1 MTPHPAVLLLI
12 VMAKTYKNLFSQ
24 ITNFKSLYEAYLKAR
39 KGRRYRPEILQFS
52 QKLEENLLQL
62 QNELTTKTYKTGT
75 YKTFYVYEPKPRFI
89 AALPFRDRVV
99 HHAIV
104 AAIEPI
110 WEKRFIYDSYACR
123 INKGTHA
130 CVDRAQYFLRRAK
143 RRWGDIY
150 CLKADIAK
158 YFQNIDH
165 ATLKGLI
172 RKRIACKDTVWL
184 IEEIIDS
191 AKILDIYKDKG
202 MPIGNLTS
210 QLFANMYLHE
220 LDKHIKHT
228 LREPFYVRYMDD
240 FIILGTDKSTL
251 HKTRRK
257 VAQYLK
263 SNLHLT
269 MNGKTQVIKI
279 KSTGVTFLG
288 YRIWPTHR
296 LLSNNTKRRI
306 TKKINKYKK
315 LYQKERISWCQ
326 INTSLQSYLAHIKHC
341 NSHRLTTKII
351 ASIASI
357 TPQNQ

>member
-1 MTPHPAVLLLI
+1 
-12 VMAKTYKNLFSQ
+12 
-24 ITNFKSLYEAYLKAR
+24 
-39 KGRRYRPEILQFS
+39 
-52 QKLEENLLQL
+52 
-62 QNELTTKTYKTGT
+62 
-75 YKTFYVYEPKPRFI
+75 
-89 AALPFRDRVV
+89 
-99 HHAIV
+99 
-104 AAIEPI
+104 
-110 WEKRFIYDSYACR
+110 
-123 INKGTHA
+123 
-130 CVDRAQYFLRRAK
+130 
-143 RRWGDIY
+143 
-150 CLKADIAK
+150 
-158 YFQNIDH
+158 
-165 ATLKGLI
+165 
-172 RKRIACKDTVWL
+172 
-184 IEEIIDS
+184 
-191 AKILDIYKDKG
+191 
-202 MPIGNLTS
+202 
-210 QLFANMYLHE
+210 
-220 LDKHIKHT
+220 
-228 LREPFYVRYMDD
+228 MDD